1 MIHSRGWAL
10 QLEAP
15 GDHFCPL
22 NVIMAQNTRA
32 FINLQQMSHCKFC
45 RKFITGKK
53 NINLNTQHPKKHQR
67 NMLWSHIADFFGFCR
82 GRTNQNPWYYQNWH
96 CVFPSGLTHRI
107 NLYGK
112 ENISLQATTTVSFFL
127 LKKLTLHF
135 FWGCRDRNSEL
146 ISTCFRYRFARKLEF
161 PHEVLLSSQSWSL
174 PLKRSLLSHFCDG
187 LIMWENGSTMERGKV
202 KIHFYSCPKQ
212 EMSRYLPKWKPG
224 YLACWNAMPIKK
236 PFFYLKK

>member
-1 MIHSRGWAL
+1 MIHCRGWAL

-22 NVIMAQNTRA
+22 NIIMAQNTRA
-32 FINLQQMSHCKFC
+32 VMNLQQMSHCKFC

-53 NINLNTQHPKKHQR
+53 TISTWTLYIQRNINV
-67 NMLWSHIADFFGFCR
+67 LWSHVAAFFGFCR
-82 GRTNQNPWYYQNWH
+82 HRTHQNPWYYHNWH
-96 CVFPSGLTHRI
+96 CVFPLGFTHRI

-112 ENISLQATTTVSFFL
+112 ENLFLQTTKTVPFFL
-127 LKKLTLHF
+127 LEKLSLHF
-135 FWGCRDRNSEL
+135 VWRCRDSSSEL
-146 ISTCFRYRFARKLEF
+146 IGTCFHYSFVRKLEF
-161 PHEVLLSSQSWSL
+161 PHEVLLSSPSWSL
-174 PLKRSLLSHFCDG
+174 PLKRRLLSHFCGG
-187 LIMWENGSTMERGKV
+187 LIMLENGSMMERSKG

-224 YLACWNAMPIKK
+224 YLACCNAMPIKK